1 MLLQLFTTEFVWTKF
16 LKRWKE
22 PRKDSKQTSPE
33 KRERPFME
41 TNHDAASQVKTRAT
55 SPAQEAVSN
64 PIAVI
69 LNLG

>member
-1 MLLQLFTTEFVWTKF
+1 MLLQLSTTEFVQTKF

-22 PRKDSKQTSPE
+22 PRESSNQTSPE
-33 KRERPFME
+33 KRERPYME
-41 TNHDAASQVKTRAT
+41 TNDDAASQVKTRAM
-55 SPAQEAVSN
+55 SPVQEAVSN

>member
-1 MLLQLFTTEFVWTKF
+1 
-16 LKRWKE
+16 
-22 PRKDSKQTSPE
+22 
-33 KRERPFME
+33 ME
-41 TNHDAASQVKTRAT
+41 TNHDTASQVKTRAT